1 MRSRL
6 AYAVAALCVASAAS
20 ADWKNDYDRGVKA
33 AADGNW
39 AEAEAAMRSAI
50 AQEAKPSERK
60 RFQGVVHKVY
70 VPHYYAGLAAWR
82 QGDCR
87 AALDFWSNRD
97 SKEVV
102 ALIGELNATQ
112 NKGVADCNAKLAAA
126 DQPQPPVAT
135 VTPPVSAATPK
146 PDTPVVTSTTRPD
159 TPLATTTAPTRP
171 PAAPAAK
178 PPQAPTTEP
187 RVPVAGP
194 APAALVQ
201 SLESFLAGRYADVV
215 ASDPNGFGDDRAKAQ
230 GFLLRAAARYT
241 LAQLSGNEAP
251 LDTARADVRAARAA
265 NGGLTPDELLFSP
278 RFRTF
283 WSATR

>member
-6 AYAVAALCVASAAS
+6 VLAIAMSCLAPLAH

-33 AADGNW
+33 AADENW
-39 AEAEAAMRSAI
+39 AGVEAAMRSAI
-50 AQEAKPSERK
+50 AQEPKPSERK

-70 VPHYYAGLAAWR
+70 VPQYYAGLAAWR

-87 AALDFWSNRD
+87 AALEFWSNRE

-112 NKGVADCNAKLAAA
+112 SKGVADCNTRLAAA
-126 DQPQPPVAT
+126 DKPSTPVATPTPPPAAPATPPARPDAPIATTATQPPVAT
-135 VTPPVSAATPK
+135 PTKPPE
-146 PDTPVVTSTTRPD
+146 TSTP
-159 TPLATTTAPTRP
+159 RP
-171 PAAPAAK
+171 PA
-178 PPQAPTTEP
+178 PPAPTA
-187 RVPVAGP
+187 VP

-201 SLESFLAGRYADVV
+201 NLESFLAGRYAAVT
-215 ASDPNGFGDDRAKAQ
+215 ASDPNGFGDARAKAQ

-241 LAQLSGNEAP
+241 LAQLSGNDAQLEQ
-251 LDTARADVRAARAA
+251 ARTDVRAARAA
-265 NGGLTPDELLFSP
+265 NGALAPDEMLFSP
-278 RFRTF
+278 RFRAF